1 MKLMKV
7 ITLLICAAL
16 FFVACGQPDSTMDD
30 SQALTVAIGTSPTCL
45 DGDSVTIQIVNNIM
59 SHVYE
64 GLFEFNASYEAV
76 PHLAESYE
84 MLDEGRTYTIT
95 LRQGVK
101 FHNGKEMKSEDVIA
115 SFERWLRLNGT
126 GQSVARYLDKYT
138 AEGDYRVNITFVEP
152 YAPFLQM
159 ISANVSNQKLMIRP
173 KELCEK
179 YSDSIMTE
187 YIGTGPYRL
196 EEYKPDQY
204 IMLKKYEEYLPAPGE
219 SSGFSGTRSAIAER
233 LKFVIVPELAVRVA
247 GVQSGEYHFATDISS
262 DQYPVLSDDSRVQT
276 YITSPNYQLLLVF
289 NQGGKIFKDVK
300 ARMAVAVGVDV
311 EELASLGVGSKEFWH
326 LNPCLF
332 AQTSQWYDETSGEG
346 VYNSKDL
353 DRAKQ
358 LLSESSYDGST
369 VIIMNQRSNTVYVQ
383 TATALKT
390 QLEAIGFNV
399 ELELLDDA
407 TVVEKRKSTEGW
419 DIVVNSF
426 IAPDPDPQ
434 VYGAW
439 MGTNKWI
446 GHWDDEQSRQ
456 MDKIFDRMLTSVDQN
471 ERYDIVCE
479 WYDKFYETIPYV
491 KLVDYD
497 GLYISA
503 KGLSGYQNYTTPF
516 FWDVK
521 PD

>member
-1 MKLMKV
+1 
-7 ITLLICAAL
+7 
-16 FFVACGQPDSTMDD
+16 
-30 SQALTVAIGTSPTCL
+30 
-45 DGDSVTIQIVNNIM
+45 
-59 SHVYE
+59 
-64 GLFEFNASYEAV
+64 
-76 PHLAESYE
+76 
-84 MLDEGRTYTIT
+84 
-95 LRQGVK
+95 
-101 FHNGKEMKSEDVIA
+101 
-115 SFERWLRLNGT
+115 
-126 GQSVARYLDKYT
+126 
-138 AEGDYRVNITFVEP
+138 
-152 YAPFLQM
+152 
-159 ISANVSNQKLMIRP
+159 
-173 KELCEK
+173 
-179 YSDSIMTE
+179 MTE

-219 SSGFSGTRSAIAER
+219 SSGLSGTRSAIAER

-390 QLEAIGFNV
+390 QLEAITFNV

>member
-1 MKLMKV
+1 M
-7 ITLLICAAL
+7 
-16 FFVACGQPDSTMDD
+16 STE
-30 SQALTVAIGTSPTCL
+30 P
-45 DGDSVTIQIVNNIM
+45 
-59 SHVYE
+59 
-64 GLFEFNASYEAV
+64 FEFNSSYEAV

-84 MLDEGRTYTIT
+84 MLDEGRTYSIT
-95 LRQGVK
+95 LRQGIK

-115 SFERWLRLNGT
+115 SLERWLRLNGT
-126 GQSVARYLDKYT
+126 GQSVAQYLDKYS
-138 AEGDYRVNITFVEP
+138 AEGDYKVNITFVEP

-187 YIGTGPYRL
+187 HIGTGPYRL

-204 IMLKKYEEYLPAPGE
+204 ILLKKYEEYLPAPGE
-219 SSGFSGTRSAIAER
+219 SSGLAGARNAIVER
-233 LKFVIVPELAVRVA
+233 LKYVIVPELAVRVA
-247 GVQSGEYHFATDISS
+247 GVQSGEYHFAMDISS
-262 DQYPVLSDDSRVQT
+262 DQYPVLSKDSRIQT
-276 YITSPNYQLLLVF
+276 YITSPNYQLLLIF
-289 NQGGKIFKDVK
+289 NQGGKIFRDVK

-332 AQTSQWYDETSGEG
+332 AKTSQWYDETAGEG
-346 VYNSKDL
+346 VYNQKDL

-358 LLSESSYDGST
+358 LLSESSYNGST

-383 TATALKT
+383 TATALKS

-407 TVVEKRKSTEGW
+407 TVVEKRKNTEGW
-419 DIVVNSF
+419 DIIVNSF

-456 MDKIFDRMLTSVDQN
+456 MDEIFDRMLTTVDQS

-497 GLYISA
+497 GLYIST
-503 KGLSGYQNYTTPF
+503 KGLTGYQNYTTPF
-516 FWDVK
+516 FWNVK
-521 PD
+521 LD